1 MMGTEIK
8 ELERVNEAGRLGEL
22 YRRHA
27 GDAAR
32 LAYLITGDR
41 ALAEDLAHEAFVR
54 LIGRFRDLRN
64 PESFE
69 FYLRRTVANLARAYL
84 RDPSILI
91 IEEPTA
97 AIDEDTTHLIDD
109 TIVRLAQGR
118 TLIFLPHRLATIRSC
133 SKVFVLHNG
142 RIVATGS
149 PSELQG
155 ESELFRHLQYVEFNQ
170 FATGDIEAGQMNA

>member
-69 FYLRRTVANLARAYL
+69 FYLRRTVVNLARSHFRRRRVERAYL
-84 RDPSILI
+84 EGRARTDAPAAGPAPDLGAR
-91 IEEPTA
+91 EELWAALQSLPERQRTA
-97 AIDEDTTHLIDD
+97 
-109 TIVRLAQGR
+109 IVLRFYEGLSEARTAEVMRCPVGTVKSLVSRGLGRLRGV
-118 TLIFLPHRLATIRSC
+118 IPRS
-133 SKVFVLHNG
+133 
-142 RIVATGS
+142 
-149 PSELQG
+149 E
-155 ESELFRHLQYVEFNQ
+155 
-170 FATGDIEAGQMNA
+170 